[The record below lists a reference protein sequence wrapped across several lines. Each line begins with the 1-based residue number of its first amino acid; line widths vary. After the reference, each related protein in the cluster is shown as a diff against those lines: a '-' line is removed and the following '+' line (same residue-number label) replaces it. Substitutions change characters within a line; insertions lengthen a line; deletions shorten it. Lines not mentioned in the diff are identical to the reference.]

1 MMSVPEEWAWLEEM
15 PEGWPTP
22 AEITGPTAVPA
33 TNLVLLM
40 LSSEMLGN
48 DLVELVGEFIAEDA
62 RFNSWIG
69 AEGKHELSMRQVAEC
84 SALLRECT
92 KSIYEAWHDFS
103 LVYERAQRAAGSS
116 LPERRALFVNLKSA
130 SEKLRNAR
138 MK

>member
-1 MMSVPEEWAWLEEM
+1 MSVSDDWAWLEEM
-15 PEGWPTP
+15 PEEWPTP

-48 DLVELVGEFIAEDA
+48 DLVELIGEFIAEDA

-69 AEGKHELSMRQVAEC
+69 AAGKRELSMRQVAEC

-92 KSIYEAWHDFS
+92 KSIYEAWCDFS
-103 LVYERAQRAAGSS
+103 QAHERAQRAAGSA
-116 LPERRALFVNLKSA
+116 LPERRALFDNLKSA
-130 SEKLRNAR
+130 SEELRNAR

>member
-1 MMSVPEEWAWLEEM
+1 MMSVPDDWAWLEEM

-22 AEITGPTAVPA
+22 AEITGPTAAPA

-48 DLVELVGEFIAEDA
+48 DLVELIGEFIAEDA
-62 RFNSWIG
+62 RYNRWIG
-69 AEGKHELSMRQVAEC
+69 AEGKRELSMRQVAEC

-92 KSIYEAWHDFS
+92 KSIYEAWCNFS
-103 LVYERAQRAAGSS
+103 QVHERELRAAESA
-116 LPERRALFVNLKSA
+116 LPERRALFVNINSA

>member
-1 MMSVPEEWAWLEEM
+1 MMSVPDEWAWLEEM
-15 PEGWPTP
+15 PEAWPTP
-22 AEITGPTAVPA
+22 EEITGPTAVPA

-69 AEGKHELSMRQVAEC
+69 GEGKRELSMREVAEC

-92 KSIYEAWHDFS
+92 KSIYEAWGDFS
-103 LVYERAQRAAGSS
+103 EVHEGAQRAAGSALS
-116 LPERRALFVNLKSA
+116 ERRALFVNLKSA

>member
-1 MMSVPEEWAWLEEM
+1 MMSVPEDWAWLEEM

-22 AEITGPTAVPA
+22 AEITGPTAVPV

-48 DLVELVGEFIAEDA
+48 DLVELIGEFIAEDA

-92 KSIYEAWHDFS
+92 KIDLRGVARLLSGVREG
-103 LVYERAQRAAGSS
+103 AAGS
-116 LPERRALFVNLKSA
+116 RFGFA
-130 SEKLRNAR
+130 
-138 MK
+138 